1 MFSGMRRGL
10 KSIDFY
16 QAVPSELSE
25 GTISGAC
32 ISMVSITF
40 LLILLI
46 SAIIEFTNPYL
57 TSDLIVDQK
66 HLDQK
71 LKVNIDIEFPK
82 YPCSM
87 LSLDIENILKVHEV
101 NIGNTI
107 KKYNLPGMDPFVETN
122 DRA

>member
-1 MFSGMRRGL
+1 MYMFSGMRRGL

-32 ISMVSITF
+32 ISIVSISM
-40 LLILLI
+40 LLILLAT
-46 SAIIEFTNPYL
+46 AILDFQSPRPV
-57 TSDLIVDQK
+57 SDMIVDQK

-71 LKVNIDIEFPK
+71 LKVNVDIEFPK

-101 NIGNTI
+101 NIGKTI
-107 KKYNLPGMDPFVETN
+107 
-122 DRA
+122 